1 MSGDEVDAVV
11 VGSGPNGLCAAIAL
25 AQAGRSVR
33 VVELGPSPGGGV
45 RTDEGT
51 LPGFRH
57 DVCSAIHP
65 MAVASPFLQSLDLER
80 HGLRWIHPEAPL
92 AHPLEGGP
100 AVLLERGLAETD
112 ALLDADDR
120 GAWSELMSPFAGRLD
135 ELLADTMGPLARPGD
150 PMLLARF
157 GLRALRPC
165 SGLARERFRGP
176 RGRALLAGL
185 CAHSVL
191 PLDLLPSAAIG
202 LMLGLVGH
210 GYGWPFPEG
219 GAQALTDALVAE
231 LRSLGGELVLEQ
243 RVTELAELPDGA
255 LVFFDTGPQ
264 AMARVAGAS
273 LPHGYVQKLERY
285 RYGPG
290 VFKLDWALSGPVPW
304 TDPAVARAATVHL
317 GGTLEELEA
326 SERAAWDGRHLERP
340 FVLLA
345 QHSLFDPTRAPEGQ
359 HTLWGYCHVPAGSE
373 VDMSA
378 AVEAQIERYAPGF
391 GDLVLAR
398 RSLSSAQV
406 EAYNPNY
413 VGGDVNGGAPTVDQ
427 LFTRP
432 VAAASPYRTP
442 NPRLFLCSASTPPG
456 GGVHG
461 MCGVHAVRAGLAK

>member
-1 MSGDEVDAVV
+1 MAGVDALV
-11 VGSGPNGLCAAIAL
+11 VGAGPNGLCAAIEL
-25 AQAGRSVR
+25 ARAGRSVR
-33 VVELGPSPGGGV
+33 VLELGATAGGGV

-65 MAVASPFLQSLDLER
+65 MAVASPFLRSLDLER
-80 HGLRWIHPEAPL
+80 HGLSWIHPAAPL
-92 AHPLEGGP
+92 AHPLDEGP
-100 AVLLERGLAETD
+100 AVLLERGLQATD
-112 ALLDADDR
+112 ALLDEVDR
-120 GAWSELMSPFAGRLD
+120 GAWARLMQPFVD
-135 ELLADTMGPLARPGD
+135 EIDGLLADTMAPLGRPSD
-150 PMLLARF
+150 PLRMARF
-157 GLRALRPC
+157 GLRAFRPC
-165 SGLARERFRGP
+165 SGLARERFQGP

-185 CAHSVL
+185 CAHSIL

-202 LMLGLVGH
+202 LMLGLAGH
-210 GYGWPFPEG
+210 ACGWPFPRG

-231 LRSLGGELVLEQ
+231 LRSLGGELELER
-243 RVTELAELPDGA
+243 RVERLDELPEEA

-264 AMARVAGAS
+264 AMARIAGEA
-273 LPHGYVQKLERY
+273 LPHAYVQKLQRF

-304 TDPAVARAATVHL
+304 RDPSVARAATVHL

-326 SERAAWDGRHLERP
+326 SERAPWEGRHPERP

-345 QHSLFDPTRAPEGQ
+345 QHSLFDASRAPEGR
-359 HTLWGYCHVPAGSE
+359 HTLWGYCHVPAGSQR
-373 VDMSA
+373 DMTA
-378 AVEAQIERYAPGF
+378 LIEDQIERYAPGF
-391 GDLVLAR
+391 RDLVLAR
-398 RSLSSAQV
+398 RSLSSTQY

-432 VAAASPYRTP
+432 LAAVSPYRTP

-461 MCGVHAVRAGLAK
+461 MCGVHAVRAALAQ